1 MLTFASMSSG
11 EQPTSSPRLTTDA
24 EALVVGRYVLAA
36 QLARGG
42 LATVYLGR
50 LLGEGGLRR
59 TVAIKRLQA
68 QFRTDGDLSTMFLDE
83 ARLALRVRHP
93 NVVHAVDVIMQEDEL
108 FLVMEYVEGVSLGRL
123 MAATSGSEAKRI
135 PRAIVSSVICGVLHG
150 LHAAHETKDERGKPL
165 NIVHRDV
172 SPSNVIV
179 GTDGIARVL
188 DFGVAKA
195 AGQAH
200 ITRDGVIKGK
210 LAYMAP
216 ECVTGQE
223 LTRRADVFSTGIML
237 WEMLTG
243 RRLFYGSSEASLVNR
258 IIQMEIPAPST
269 IDATI
274 PPEVDAVV
282 LRALERDDVR
292 RFATAEEMAIALEK
306 VLAPASMRQVRGW
319 VQEVGSEQLERSAAL
334 LASVEGAS
342 ATPAAMSL
350 ELAASEA
357 KTKSVGYAKE
367 RARRPPPRAAVLAG
381 CALVVAAVVA
391 HATYR
396 ASSDRAEVTSVT
408 SRPVVAAIAAAP
420 ATVAIEPPPSASSK
434 RTPADPAAS
443 VSAAL
448 EAPLSSAIPS
458 GSASGNKPRV
468 PPGRR
473 EGPAASP
480 RIYTRD

>member
-1 MLTFASMSSG
+1 MTG
-11 EQPTSSPRLTTDA
+11 A

-42 LATVYLGR
+42 LATVYVGR
-50 LLGEGGLRR
+50 LLGEGGLGR

-68 QFRTDGDLSTMFLDE
+68 QFRADSELSTMFLDE

-93 NVVHAVDVIMQEDEL
+93 NVVHAVDVIVQNDEL

-123 MAATSGSEAKRI
+123 MSATSGSDAKRT
-135 PRAIVSSVICGVLHG
+135 PHAIVSSVICGVLHG
-150 LHAAHETKDERGKPL
+150 LHAAHETRDEHGRPL
-165 NIVHRDV
+165 EIVHRDV

-179 GTDGIARVL
+179 GIDGIPRVL

-223 LTRRADVFSTGIML
+223 LTRRADVFSTGIVL

-258 IIQMEIPAPST
+258 IIHMEIPAPSS
-269 IDATI
+269 IDSTT

-282 LRALERDDVR
+282 GRALERDDAR
-292 RFATAEEMAIALEK
+292 RFATAEEMALALEK
-306 VLAPASMRQVRGW
+306 ALAPASMRRVGEWVR
-319 VQEVGSEQLERSAAL
+319 EVGSDSLEKSAALVASVEGSSATPANMSLELVAEPQTKSTAWARSHTRRVTPRAAL
-334 LASVEGAS
+334 LAGGA
-342 ATPAAMSL
+342 
-350 ELAASEA
+350 LA
-357 KTKSVGYAKE
+357 
-367 RARRPPPRAAVLAG
+367 
-381 CALVVAAVVA
+381 VVAAAVGYGA
-391 HATYR
+391 YR
-396 ASSDRAEVTSVT
+396 ASSKPVEVTSLAPRPLVT
-408 SRPVVAAIAAAP
+408 TVTTVTTITTVSPATATADPVATAPAALGAPAASTSNSAAVIGSASAGKPRAAPSRKDGPAAP
-420 ATVAIEPPPSASSK
+420 A
-434 RTPADPAAS
+434 
-443 VSAAL
+443 
-448 EAPLSSAIPS
+448 
-458 GSASGNKPRV
+458 
-468 PPGRR
+468 
-473 EGPAASP
+473 